1 MLSIFQSINLIAI
14 IAEDLVTWVVDDH
27 RTVNVSSIFLYGDV
41 VWKLRAGVRRTV
53 KVFFKE
59 I

>member
-14 IAEDLVTWVVDDH
+14 IAENLVTWVVDDH

-53 KVFFKE
+53 KVVFKE

>member
-1 MLSIFQSINLIAI
+1 MLNIFQSINLIAI

-53 KVFFKE
+53 KVLFKE